1 MANSDVAVLVRRERL
16 ITLMKKKFLIVAGA
30 HESLVIFR
38 GELLRAILKAD
49 YEVHVCAPDFT
60 QPIKTQLEQ
69 WGVHVH
75 SVSLRRAGINPLLD
89 LITLFQLVVLMRKIK
104 PDALLSYTIKPVIY
118 GLLAGYIAHVQRRYA
133 LITGLGYSFM
143 SGDGYKRLVVGW
155 IAKRLYAFSLSF
167 SDKVFFQNPD
177 DEQLFRE
184 LGLLSKTKTSFVVN
198 GSGVDLTKFTPSNMN
213 ASQANVVF
221 LMIARLLGDK
231 GVREYAAAAKLI
243 KSKHALTSFLLVGGL
258 DENPDSIQQSEL
270 QTWIK
275 EGYINYLG
283 KLSDVRPAIEQSS
296 VYVLPSYREGT
307 PRTVLEAMAMGK
319 AIITTDAPGCRETVI
334 DGDNGFLI
342 PVKSI
347 DELANAMEKFIVQ
360 PQLIHVMGNR
370 SRQIVE
376 LKYDV
381 HQVNSTMMQQMGI
394 ITSDL
399 K

>member
-1 MANSDVAVLVRRERL
+1 
-16 ITLMKKKFLIVAGA
+16 MKKKFLIVAGA
-30 HESLVIFR
+30 HESLVVFR

-60 QPIKTQLEQ
+60 PTIKTQLEQ
-69 WGVHVH
+69 WGVYVH
-75 SVSLRRAGINPLLD
+75 SVNLRRAGINPLLD
-89 LITLFQLVVLMRKIK
+89 VITLFQLIVLMRKIK
-104 PDALLSYTIKPVIY
+104 PDVLLSYTIKPVIY
-118 GLLAGYIAHVQRRYA
+118 GLLAGYVARVQRRYA

-143 SGDGYKRLVVGW
+143 SGDGYKRLIVGW
-155 IAKRLYAFSLSF
+155 IAKRLYALSLSF

-177 DEQLFRE
+177 DEKLFRE
-184 LGLLSKTKTSFVVN
+184 IGLLSKAKSSVVVN
-198 GSGVDLTKFTPSNMN
+198 GSGVDLFKFTPSSIN
-213 ASQANVVF
+213 APKKNVVF

-243 KSKHALTSFLLVGGL
+243 KSKHAHTSFLLVGGL
-258 DENPDSIQQSEL
+258 DENPDSIKQSEL
-270 QTWIK
+270 QAWI
-275 EGYINYLG
+275 EDGSISYLG

-319 AIITTDAPGCRETVI
+319 AIITTDAPGCRETVV

-347 DELANAMEKFIVQ
+347 ESLANAMEKFIVQ
-360 PQLIHVMGNR
+360 PQLIHAMGTR

-381 HQVNSTMMQQMGI
+381 AKVNHTMMAQMG
-394 ITSDL
+394 L
-399 K
+399 V